1 MKPNVDTKV
10 SDDNSNH
17 IVSQILKRPK
27 TVIFGLKVVIFN
39 FKMATQFSE
48 NIFIWTVAINWI
60 SNHGLIHFTI
70 SFFTFLSLLYQK
82 GLIMVVFGL
91 KMAI

>member
-27 TVIFGLKVVIFN
+27 MVIFGLKVAILV
-39 FKMATQFSE
+39 FKVAIELSE
-48 NIFIWTVAINWI
+48 NI
-60 SNHGLIHFTI
+60 S
-70 SFFTFLSLLYQK
+70 S
-82 GLIMVVFGL
+82 
-91 KMAI
+91 